1 MTNLVHL
8 SNKLVNIFLS
18 VTRITTLNEMLEF
31 PLSPTT
37 SGVTQFKWPQEVWG
51 LFEIGTNGKDLVD

>member
-37 SGVTQFKWPQEVWG
+37 SGVTQFKWPQEV
-51 LFEIGTNGKDLVD
+51 